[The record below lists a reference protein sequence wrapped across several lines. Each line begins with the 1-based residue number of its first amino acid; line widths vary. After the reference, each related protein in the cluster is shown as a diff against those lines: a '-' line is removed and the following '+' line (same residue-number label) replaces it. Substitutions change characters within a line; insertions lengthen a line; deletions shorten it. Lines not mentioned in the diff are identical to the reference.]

1 LDDLKKSLKIVG
13 NGHKVHIIVTTRD
26 AQIARKIQTIEA
38 HKLNALS
45 VEVCWTM
52 IKQIVEFEERSD
64 KEMLK
69 DVGKEIAGKCGG
81 VALAARAIG
90 FMLRFRDA
98 DGWISVQNS
107 AIWNVSTPGTSSPYA
122 NVIAC
127 LKLSYSSMP
136 SYLRLCFA
144 YCAIFPKGHKMA
156 KDNLIYQW
164 ASLGFIKH
172 SDQFS
177 IWQLGEV
184 CIKQLLDMSFFQHSE
199 SPLVSLLLT
208 ACFYHGKGFPLFDII
223 IEHVVAH

>member
-1 LDDLKKSLKIVG
+1 
-13 NGHKVHIIVTTRD
+13 
-26 AQIARKIQTIEA
+26 
-38 HKLNALS
+38 
-45 VEVCWTM
+45 
-52 IKQIVEFEERSD
+52 
-64 KEMLK
+64 
-69 DVGKEIAGKCGG
+69 
-81 VALAARAIG
+81 LAARAIG
-90 FMLRFRDA
+90 FMLRFKDV

-144 YCAIFPKGHKMA
+144 YCAIFPKGHKVA

-199 SPLVSLLLT
+199 SPLVSCYLLHASIMAKVFL
-208 ACFYHGKGFPLFDII
+208 YLI
-223 IEHVVAH
+223 

>member
-1 LDDLKKSLKIVG
+1 
-13 NGHKVHIIVTTRD
+13 
-26 AQIARKIQTIEA
+26 
-38 HKLNALS
+38 
-45 VEVCWTM
+45 M
-52 IKQIVEFEERSD
+52 
-64 KEMLK
+64 
-69 DVGKEIAGKCGG
+69 
-81 VALAARAIG
+81 AARAIG
-90 FMLRFRDA
+90 FMLRFRDV
-98 DGWISVQNS
+98 DGWISIQNS